1 MEKKLNRRK
10 HFVTIGERFGKV
22 VVVKELESRDNYKRY
37 VECLCDCGNPVVLQY
52 NTLRKSVKLNRT
64 PSCGCVKIRKSDLSG
79 FERDESL
86 MNLPYKEKRE
96 LIIKM
101 INEGHSNVQIESK
114 LGLYRG
120 KVTEIRQQIGL
131 TLFKP
136 TKEYP
141 VGEKFNLLTIVGTY
155 RGEDGKSYGK
165 VICNCDCGTKN
176 FVARYNHLK
185 NGDTK
190 SCGCF
195 IKNLAKEMMY
205 NTLIPN
211 CTVHG
216 DSKNSEQKYIYNI
229 WVSAKQRC
237 YNPNNKRYPTYGKMG
252 ITMYEEWI
260 NNYPLFK
267 EYILTNLGE
276 RPKGKTTKKSDN
288 YSIDR
293 IDVTKGYE
301 PGNLRW
307 ATFVEQANNKHKT
320 KS

>member
-1 MEKKLNRRK
+1 
-10 HFVTIGERFGKV
+10 
-22 VVVKELESRDNYKRY
+22 
-37 VECLCDCGNPVVLQY
+37 
-52 NTLRKSVKLNRT
+52 
-64 PSCGCVKIRKSDLSG
+64 
-79 FERDESL
+79 
-86 MNLPYKEKRE
+86 
-96 LIIKM
+96 M